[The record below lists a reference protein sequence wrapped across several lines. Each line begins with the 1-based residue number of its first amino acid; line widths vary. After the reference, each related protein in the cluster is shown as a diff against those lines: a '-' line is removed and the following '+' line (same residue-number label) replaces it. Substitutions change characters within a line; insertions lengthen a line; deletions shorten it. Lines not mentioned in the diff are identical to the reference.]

1 MEIIASE
8 AVARVQNSVW
18 LSFGT
23 SGTLCLGEKR
33 FWHRKCSH
41 GLVKEERAPVP
52 SRQLLTHVVPKEGGR
67 EREGSRQQG
76 LAPYSME
83 SIRANLKERI
93 IKRCGDKCENITK
106 RQQGL
111 LEVNVAEQ
119 WDLSVQ
125 PTLVLNQRNSV
136 ELIYLNCRKMLG
148 SRLCGT
154 WGGKPERMNR
164 WITGG

>member
-8 AVARVQNSVW
+8 AVARIQNSTW

-52 SRQLLTHVVPKEGGR
+52 SRQLLTHMVPKRGWEGEGR
-67 EREGSRQQG
+67 EQAAGTS
-76 LAPYSME
+76 STE

-106 RQQGL
+106 RQQGS

-148 SRLCGT
+148 SRLWGT